1 VSYVVGVDLGTTFT
15 AAAVWRDGFA
25 QIASL
30 GSRGA
35 AIPSVVLL
43 RGDEEILTGEAA
55 ERRAVSEPDR
65 VAREFKRRL
74 GDSTPILLAGTPY
87 SAEALMSRL
96 LRWVI
101 EEVTTREGQPPDAI
115 TVSHPAN
122 WGAYKIDLL
131 QQAIRIADVGAPV
144 TLITE
149 PEAAAISYA
158 TEQRLAV
165 GQVVAV
171 FDLGGG
177 TFDAAVLRRTAD
189 GFEILGDP
197 EGIERLGGIDF
208 DAAVFAHVARTVGD
222 SLTELD
228 ENDLA
233 AQKAVARLRTDC
245 TQAKEALSADTDTS
259 IPVLLPNLQTEVRL
273 TRAEF
278 EAIVRPSLVDAI
290 EALRRALRNAG
301 VQPDDVAAVL
311 LVGGSSRI
319 PLVAQL
325 VGAELGRPVAV
336 DTHPKH
342 AIAIGASY
350 AAATAEGATSDTA
363 VTETPPTPATA
374 DSAEPTAPITTVPV
388 QPAPARSDAPPTI
401 SAPAVTAPATMS
413 MPAVAAD
420 AAGGPGGPTTGD
432 ELPEIPPDPPSSPPG
447 MPGSDGGGGWR
458 RPGVLIGG
466 AILLVLLIGGAI
478 VFARGGDDDPAAADT
493 TETAGDNIAGD
504 NTVGDTV
511 EGDTVEGDTVAD
523 TTESTTST
531 TSTTTTT
538 TIPPDEDCTEAMQLD
553 RWVCLESVR
562 TDGSTVTVGYRA
574 EFGGETPS
582 FVDGIHLHV
591 FGNDLDPINAGS
603 NGPAPGTWEVVDSV
617 GEFSLPL
624 DNVIFAGSPEK
635 ICAVVGDARGEL
647 VGGQPH
653 GYYDANGGNCLPL
666 A

>member
-1 VSYVVGVDLGTTFT
+1 MSYVVGVDLGTTFT

-101 EEVTTREGQPPDAI
+101 EEVTTREGEPPDAI

-131 QQAIRIADVGAPV
+131 NQAIRIADVGAPV

-149 PEAAAISYA
+149 PEAAAIAYA
-158 TEQRLAV
+158 SEQRLDV

-222 SLTELD
+222 SLAELD

-245 TQAKEALSADTDTS
+245 TQAKEALSADTDAS
-259 IPVLLPNLQTEVRL
+259 IPVLLPNLQTEVRI

-336 DTHPKH
+336 DAHPKH

-350 AAATAEGATSDTA
+350 AAATTSGALESTPVAAPPADPVTA
-363 VTETPPTPATA
+363 APTEPVEPVTP
-374 DSAEPTAPITTVPV
+374 EPTAAPPTIVT
-388 QPAPARSDAPPTI
+388 PAVGDAPPTI
-401 SAPAVTAPATMS
+401 TAPAVGAAATASTPVVSTD
-413 MPAVAAD
+413 PTLE
-420 AAGGPGGPTTGD
+420 GPGGPVGND
-432 ELPEIPPDPPSSPPG
+432 ALPETPTGPPSSPPG
-447 MPGSDGGGGWR
+447 ASGSGGGAGWR
-458 RPGVLIGG
+458 KPGVLIG
-466 AILLVLLIGGAI
+466 AVILLALVIGAA
-478 VFARGGDDDPAAADT
+478 FAFAGGGDDTAAVDEAVDGGNGAAT
-493 TETAGDNIAGD
+493 GNEPDDAGDL
-504 NTVGDTV
+504 
-511 EGDTVEGDTVAD
+511 VAD
-523 TTESTTST
+523 TPESTTST

-538 TIPPDEDCTEAMQLD
+538 TIPADEDCAAAMQLD

-562 TDGSTVTVGYRA
+562 TDGGTVTIGYRA

-582 FVDGIHLHV
+582 IATGIHLHV
-591 FGNDLDPINAGS
+591 FGNDLDPVNAGS
-603 NGPAPGTWEVVDSV
+603 NGPNPGSWEVVEAV
-617 GEFSLPL
+617 GEFSLPV
-624 DNVIFAGSPEK
+624 DHPIFAASPAK
-635 ICAVVGDARGEL
+635 VCAVVGDARGEL
-647 VGGQPH
+647 VGGSPH